1 MVITWGELLL
11 RAEDAERRRAAAL
24 IKRFGLDVHP
34 VDCLQGRVVRCVN
47 RELRPGQLDRLARQL
62 RSQGIAASVN
72 HVAPLAPIGKGMGGP
87 EPTRVRPDY
96 AWTARE
102 NGGEKVTVAVID
114 TGITNQKRSDG
125 WLSSIARSADNIDRL
140 DVIPRPGDGYL
151 DYGAGHG
158 TFASGVIEQVAPEA
172 EIRVYQTLDTD
183 GIASE
188 VQVACAMVKA
198 VEAGADIVNLSL
210 GSSTVD
216 DLPPVAMA
224 VALEIIAE
232 YEVQQ
237 ERGEHR
243 ALLVAAAGNNG
254 DTTPVWPA
262 AFRRVV
268 SVAGLTAAGR
278 PAAWST
284 RGFWVDCSA
293 VAEGVVSTYVEGR
306 SPPELD
312 LQPDTYGPNPWAFWS
327 VASSPPPGR
336 RCGGQAATGRQPV
349 GVAGAARPAGVR
361 TPAARLRPGDRA
373 PARHRGLTAA
383 GFCARRTGKTT
394 HRSRAPVRTRGW
406 ALRRPVN
413 RVSGQT
419 VG

>member
-1 MVITWGELLL
+1 M
-11 RAEDAERRRAAAL
+11 A
-24 IKRFGLDVHP
+24 
-34 VDCLQGRVVRCVN
+34 
-47 RELRPGQLDRLARQL
+47 
-62 RSQGIAASVN
+62 
-72 HVAPLAPIGKGMGGP
+72 
-87 EPTRVRPDY
+87 
-96 AWTARE
+96 
-102 NGGEKVTVAVID
+102 
-114 TGITNQKRSDG
+114 
-125 WLSSIARSADNIDRL
+125 SSIARSADSIDRL
-140 DVIPRPGDGYL
+140 DVIPSPGDGFL

-158 TFASGVIEQVAPEA
+158 TFASGIVEQVAPEA
-172 EIRVYQTLDTD
+172 EIRVHQTLNTD

-268 SVAGLTAAGR
+268 SVAGLTAARR
-278 PAAWST
+278 PAPWST

-293 VAEGVVSTYVEGR
+293 VAEGVVSTYVEGKE
-306 SPPELD
+306 SPELD
-312 LQPDTYGPNPWAFWS
+312 LQPDTYGPDPWAFWS
-327 VASSPPPGR
+327 GTSF
-336 RCGGQAATGRQPV
+336 AAPQ
-349 GVAGAARPAGVR
+349 VAGAV
-361 TPAARLRPGDRA
+361 ARLRQEGSP
-373 PARHRGLTAA
+373 
-383 GFCARRTGKTT
+383 
-394 HRSRAPVRTRGW
+394 SVSQ
-406 ALRRPVN
+406 ALRDLLASGRPLLGY
-413 RVSGQT
+413 GQAIELLPGT
-419 VG
+419 GV